1 MIKVALAE
9 DNPAL
14 LKTMTEMLQRFDGVE
29 LIFHGRNG
37 KEIIHQCAKSKE
49 LPELILMDIEMP
61 IMDGIAAT
69 ARIKDLFPEVK
80 VMMLTIFDQD
90 DKIFDAIMAGACG
103 YMLKGERPERI
114 LRAIEDA
121 VEGRMPMS
129 PEVAQKALE
138 VLRGNP
144 MESKP
149 AAEDFGLT
157 EREIEILQLLAA
169 ADTYKQIAEKLF
181 ISEKTVR
188 NHIHNLYKK
197 IHVSSRAEA
206 MQLAL
211 KHKWD

>member
-14 LKTMTEMLQRFDGVE
+14 LKTMTEMLQRFDSVE
-29 LIFHGRNG
+29 LLFHGRNG
-37 KEIIHQCAKSKE
+37 KELIHKCAKSSE
-49 LPELILMDIEMP
+49 MPDLVLMDIEMP
-61 IMDGIAAT
+61 IMDGIVAT
-69 ARIKDLFPEVK
+69 ARMKELFPEVK

-103 YMLKGERPERI
+103 YMLKGEHPERI
-114 LRAIEDA
+114 IRAIEDA

-129 PEVAQKALE
+129 PEVAMKALE
-138 VLRGNP
+138 VLRGNQYN
-144 MESKP
+144 SKP
-149 AAEDFGLT
+149 EAEDYGLT
-157 EREIEILQLLAA
+157 ERELQILQLLAE

-211 KHKWD
+211 RHKWA